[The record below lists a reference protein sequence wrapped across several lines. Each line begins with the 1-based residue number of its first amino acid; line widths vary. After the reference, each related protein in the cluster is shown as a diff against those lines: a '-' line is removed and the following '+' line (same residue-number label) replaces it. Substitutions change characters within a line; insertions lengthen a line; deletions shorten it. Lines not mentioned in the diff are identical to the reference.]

1 MAIHTS
7 LTLSKLKEIKKI
19 KILANI
25 LSIISH
31 PLLMPTIG
39 LFLIF
44 RSKTY
49 LSYMPIHEQKILY
62 LIVFINT
69 FVFPISI
76 IPFFIYQ
83 KLIKNFK
90 LSNRKERI
98 LPLSIISIFYFFT
111 YLILHKLIVPTIIQN
126 FILGTFFS
134 ILLAFLINLRWKIST
149 HMIGIGGIV
158 GLVLS
163 LSIKLFVDLQSIIMI
178 LLLFSGIL
186 GSARLYLNEH
196 KPTQIYCGFLVGLIT
211 ILTTILFL

>member
-7 LTLSKLKEIKKI
+7 LTLSKLKKIKKTRVV
-19 KILANI
+19 ANI
-25 LSIISH
+25 MSIILH

-44 RSKTY
+44 SSKTY
-49 LSYMPIHEQKILY
+49 LSYMPMHEQKILY

-83 KLIKNFK
+83 KLVKSFK

-98 LPLSIISIFYFFT
+98 MPLSIILIFYFFA
-111 YLILHKLIVPTIIQN
+111 YLILHKLIAPTIIQN
-126 FILGTFFS
+126 FILGSFFS
-134 ILLAFLINLRWKIST
+134 ILLTLLINLKWKISA
-149 HMIGIGGIV
+149 HMVGIGGIV

-163 LSIKLFVDLQSIIMI
+163 LSIKLNVDLQSIIMI
-178 LLLFSGIL
+178 LILFSGIL

-196 KPTQIYCGFLVGLIT
+196 KPTQIYCGFLVGLLT
-211 ILTTILFL
+211 VLTTILFI

>member
-7 LTLSKLKEIKKI
+7 LTLSKLKKIKKL
-19 KILANI
+19 KIVANI
-25 LSIISH
+25 LSIILH

-44 RSKTY
+44 SSKTY

-69 FVFPISI
+69 FVFPVSI

-83 KLIKNFK
+83 KSIKNFK
-90 LSNRKERI
+90 LNDRKERI
-98 LPLSIISIFYFFT
+98 IPLSIISIFYFFT
-111 YLILHKLIVPTIIQN
+111 YIILHKLIAPTIIQN
-126 FILGTFFS
+126 FMLGSS
-134 ILLAFLINLRWKIST
+134 ISTLLAFLINLRWKISA

-163 LSIKLFVDLQSIIMI
+163 LSIKLSVDLQSIIII
-178 LLLFSGIL
+178 LVLFSGII

-196 KPTQIYCGFLVGLIT
+196 KPSQIYCGFLVGLLT
-211 ILTTILFL
+211 VLTTILFL